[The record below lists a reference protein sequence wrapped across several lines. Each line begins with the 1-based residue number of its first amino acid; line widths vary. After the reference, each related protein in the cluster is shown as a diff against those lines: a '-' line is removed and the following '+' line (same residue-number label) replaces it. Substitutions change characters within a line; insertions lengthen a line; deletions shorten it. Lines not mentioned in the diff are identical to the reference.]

1 MSIDVKKYLDLLEGA
16 IEPEFEEEKLKSWK
30 NFLHF
35 EEYKPYF
42 GVEMGQDSVSDWPAV
57 SINKALSSPEL
68 MLIAELRQCYKCCTQ
83 RLNQIM
89 NIRPN
94 YGTSIL
100 SSVFG
105 ADLFVMD
112 EELNTLPAA
121 RSIGKK
127 GVSEVLAAGE
137 PDINAGQ
144 GRQVFETTDY
154 YCQVMKDYPKIQ
166 KYVNIYH
173 PDLQGPINICELLWG
188 SEIFLDFHD
197 RPKMIDDMLSLVTE
211 TYLKFLRKWY
221 SLAGMNDEV
230 YSTHWGYL
238 QKGHTL
244 IRNDSLMNL
253 SPELYRDKIKRYDQQ
268 ILKEFGGGIH
278 FCGRADHCISD
289 MVKLENI
296 SWIQLS
302 QPSYNDMEKVV
313 TETTSAGLNLI
324 ISEYA
329 GTALPKADISR
340 AVAYWV

>member
-1 MSIDVKKYLDLLEGA
+1 MSIDVKKYLDLLEDA
-16 IEPEFEEEKLKSWK
+16 IEPAFEEEKLESWEK
-30 NFLHF
+30 FLNF
-35 EEYKPYF
+35 EEHKPFF
-42 GVEMGQDSVSDWPAV
+42 GVEKGEDAVPDWPEV
-57 SINKALSSPEL
+57 SINKAISSPEL
-68 MLIAELRQCYKCCTQ
+68 MLVYELRQSYKCCRQ

-100 SSVFG
+100 PSVFG
-105 ADLFVMD
+105 ADLFMMD
-112 EELNTLPAA
+112 EELNTLPTAKPVG
-121 RSIGKK
+121 RNRVK
-127 GVSEVLAAGE
+127 EVLAAGE

-144 GRQVFETTDY
+144 GRQVFETTEY

-166 KYVNIYH
+166 KYVKIYH
-173 PDLQGPINICELLWG
+173 PDLQGPIDVCELLWG
-188 SEIFLDFHD
+188 SEIFLDFYD
-197 RPKMIDDMLSLVTE
+197 RPKMIDDMLSLATE

-221 SLAGMNDEV
+221 SIAGMNDEV
-230 YSTHWGYL
+230 CSVHWGYL

-244 IRNDSLMNL
+244 IRNDSVMNL

-268 ILKEFGGGIH
+268 ILNEFGGGIH

-289 MVKLENI
+289 MVTLENI

-302 QPSYNDMEKVV
+302 QPHYNDMEKVI

-324 ISEYA
+324 VSEYVSA
-329 GTALPKADISR
+329 PMPKADISR